1 MDDTN
6 TALMSIALVV
16 SIILSAFFSASETAM
31 MSINRYRLRHL
42 AKNKDP
48 AAMRTAALLDRP
60 DRLIGLILLGN
71 NFVNILATSLSTV
84 LAIKLYGEAGVAIA
98 AVGMTIVMMT
108 FGEVTPKTLA
118 ALHPQPIAFLAAYV
132 LTPMLKIFYPLVWCL
147 SALSNAMLSAVGVK
161 PKGGAMQQLS
171 QDELRS
177 VVKEAGALIPHR
189 HRQMLLGILDLEKA
203 TVEDIMI
210 PRNEII
216 GIDLDTDMSQILAML
231 TTTQYTRLPV
241 YRTDI
246 DNVIGVLH
254 VRTIL
259 RQLTAGELTKELL
272 AKLAREPFYIP
283 EGTALNSLL
292 LTFQRQR
299 RRIGLVVDEYGE
311 IHGLVTLDDILE
323 EIVGDFTTDA
333 STAVPDVIPEA
344 DGAFLVAGNTYIR
357 DINRA
362 MNWHLPTHGPKTL
375 NGIVIEHLESIPEA
389 GTSVLIAGYPIEI
402 LQTAENTVKM
412 ARIRPRITTDGEG
425 I

>member
-1 MDDTN
+1 MDESN
-6 TALMSIALVV
+6 TALLLVALVIL
-16 SIILSAFFSASETAM
+16 IILSAFFSASETAM

-42 AKNKDP
+42 AKKKDP
-48 AAMRTAALLDRP
+48 AAMRTATLLDRP

-71 NFVNILATSLSTV
+71 TFVNILATSISTV
-84 LAIKLYGEAGVAIA
+84 LAIKFYGEAGVAIA
-98 AVGMTIVMMT
+98 AIGMTVVLLT
-108 FGEVTPKTLA
+108 FGEVTPKTFA
-118 ALHPQPIAFLAAYV
+118 ALHPQPIAFLAARI
-132 LTPMLKIFYPLVWCL
+132 LTPMLKICYPLVWCL

-161 PKGGAMQQLS
+161 PKGGAMHQLS

-189 HRQMLLGILDLEKA
+189 HQQMLLGILDLEKA

-241 YRTDI
+241 YRSDI

-344 DGAFLVAGNTYIR
+344 DGAFLIAGNTYIR

-412 ARIRPRITTDGEG
+412 ARIRPRITTNGEG